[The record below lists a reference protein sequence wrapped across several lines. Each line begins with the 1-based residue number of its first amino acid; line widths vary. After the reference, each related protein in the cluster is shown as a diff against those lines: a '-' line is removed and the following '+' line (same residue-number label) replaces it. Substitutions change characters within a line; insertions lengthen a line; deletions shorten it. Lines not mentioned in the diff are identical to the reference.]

1 MFSFFLIYTENKYY
15 VKVTQPET
23 TNFNTVQLPVVIIE
37 LQLGVTPILAG
48 LQEVGNLR

>member
-23 TNFNTVQLPVVIIE
+23 TNFNTVQPPTVKIE
-37 LQLGVTPILAG
+37 LHPGVTAIQAG